1 MNKILLIEDEYAM
14 AEGICDALEFH
25 GFSVSHA
32 DSAEEGEELLGKEGF
47 DLILL
52 DVMLPDRDGFEMLR
66 AIRARGISI
75 PVIILTARGEEVD
88 RVVGLE
94 MGADDYVTKPF
105 SNRELLA
112 RIRAHLRR
120 ASNNQAPQEFSF
132 GDIRVDFLSH
142 KVYCRDEPV
151 NLTST
156 EFAILKLL
164 IQQRP
169 NVISRDRI
177 LNEIWGYS
185 FCPDSRMVDTHIL
198 NIRKKLE
205 SDPHNPDFIKTHH
218 GVGYRFVGKGARQ
231 F

>member
-14 AEGICDALEFH
+14 ATGICDALDFY
-25 GFSVSHA
+25 GYKVSHA
-32 DSAEEGEELLGKEGF
+32 GTADEGEELLSEESF

-52 DVMLPDRDGFEMLR
+52 DVMLPGQDGFEMLR
-66 AIRARGISI
+66 AIRARGINI
-75 PVIILTARGEEVD
+75 PVIMLTARGEEVD
-88 RVVGLE
+88 KVVGLE
-94 MGADDYVTKPF
+94 IGADDYVTKPF
-105 SNRELLA
+105 SNRELVA
-112 RIRAHLRR
+112 RIKAHLRR
-120 ASNNQAPQEFSF
+120 ASKNQTPKEFSF

-142 KVYCRDEPV
+142 KVFCRDEPV

-169 NVISRDRI
+169 DVISRDRI

-205 SDPHNPDFIKTHH
+205 CDPHNPDFIKTHH
-218 GVGYRFVGKGARQ
+218 GVGYRFVG
-231 F
+231 